1 MFFERF
7 FIDLIRLLLTLTL
20 LGAVGTLILTQQM
33 SSDPHAAVTAYHSVG
48 LMAEHVLAGCVCCL
62 TGLILEA
69 KFRSFLYDGS
79 QN

>member
-7 FIDLIRLLLTLTL
+7 FTDLIRLLLTLTL

-33 SSDPHAAVTAYHSVG
+33 SADPHAAVTAYHSVG
-48 LMAEHVLAGCVCCL
+48 IMAEHVLVGCVCCL